1 MFYHKEIN
9 FTNNMSA
16 TYMKSYKT
24 NLVILIF
31 AVIFFGLPKI
41 TKCQNKWL
49 ILKPG
54 DISAKFQN
62 LDHFKNYSKYSRSYN
77 LEVLRAIDTVQSHA
91 MDGGG
96 YFIGIDSTPTE
107 SPIGYDLK
115 LFGSSLIKPTRSS
128 SYCSGSTYSVLI
140 TALDFILSNQANK
153 LSKGRLEAMRMQEP
167 NGGRRNDWIKYW
179 GIWNADGFG
188 SEYAL
193 VQYSNMGKVVKP
205 KDAIPGDFMNISWKS
220 GIGHSV
226 IFLGWYIDKNGDKCV
241 TYWSSQKGTNGFGDQ
256 IVSLKKI
263 KSLKIV
269 RLTKPQNIFKFN
281 ISKEVNTNV
290 AGDMPTF

>member
-1 MFYHKEIN
+1 MKNYRIEFLIILL
-9 FTNNMSA
+9 SA
-16 TYMKSYKT
+16 IFLVFPKSIKS
-24 NLVILIF
+24 
-31 AVIFFGLPKI
+31 
-41 TKCQNKWL
+41 QNKWL

-54 DISAKFQN
+54 DISANYHN
-62 LDHFKNYSKYSRSYN
+62 LDHLKIFSKYSRSYN
-77 LEVLRAIDTVQSHA
+77 LEVLRAIDTVQAHA

-107 SPIGYDLK
+107 SPIGYDLQ
-115 LFGSSLIKPTRSS
+115 LFGNSLINPPRSS

-140 TALDFILSNQANK
+140 TSLDFILGKSSRNI
-153 LSKGRLEAMRMQEP
+153 SKDRIEAMRMQEP
-167 NGGRRNDWIKYW
+167 NGSRRDDWIKYW

-193 VQYSNMGKVVKP
+193 VQYSKMGIEVKP
-205 KDAIPGDFMNISWKS
+205 EDAIPGDFMNISWKS

-281 ISKEVNTNV
+281 ITNKIDTTIL
-290 AGDMPTF
+290 GDKPSF

>member
-1 MFYHKEIN
+1 MKNYRIEFLIILL
-9 FTNNMSA
+9 SA
-16 TYMKSYKT
+16 IFLTFPKSIKS
-24 NLVILIF
+24 
-31 AVIFFGLPKI
+31 
-41 TKCQNKWL
+41 QNKWL

-54 DISAKFQN
+54 DISANYHN
-62 LDHFKNYSKYSRSYN
+62 LDHFKIFSKYSRSYN
-77 LEVLRAIDTVQSHA
+77 LEVLKAIDTVQAHA

-140 TALDFILSNQANK
+140 TALDFILGKQANK

-193 VQYSNMGKVVKP
+193 VQYSKMGSVVKP
-205 KDAIPGDFMNISWKS
+205 KDAMPGDFMNISWKS

-226 IFLGWYIDKNGDKCV
+226 IFLGWSIDKNGDKCV

-281 ISKEVNTNV
+281 ISKKVNTNV
-290 AGDMPTF
+290 AGDMPEF

>member
-1 MFYHKEIN
+1 MKNYRIEFLIILL
-9 FTNNMSA
+9 SA
-16 TYMKSYKT
+16 IFLAFPTSIKS
-24 NLVILIF
+24 
-31 AVIFFGLPKI
+31 
-41 TKCQNKWL
+41 QNKWL

-54 DISAKFQN
+54 DISANYHN
-62 LDHFKNYSKYSRSYN
+62 LDHFKIFSKYSRSYN
-77 LEVLRAIDTVQSHA
+77 LEVLRAIDTVQAHA

-115 LFGSSLIKPTRSS
+115 LFGNSLITPPRSS

-140 TALDFILSNQANK
+140 TSLDFILGKSSRNI
-153 LSKGRLEAMRMQEP
+153 SKDRLEAMRMQEP
-167 NGGRRNDWIKYW
+167 NGGRRDDWIKYW

-193 VQYSNMGKVVKP
+193 VQYSKMGVEVKP
-205 KDAIPGDFMNISWKS
+205 EDAIPGDFMNISWKS

-226 IFLGWYIDKNGDKCV
+226 IFLGWYLDKNGDKCV
-241 TYWSSQKGTNGFGDQ
+241 AYWSSQKGTNGFGDQ

-281 ISKEVNTNV
+281 ISKKVNTNV